1 MRILFFGDNP
11 GITQLVRHIPIEN
24 ITGFVV
30 ANIRPQYFDAIEKL
44 AVSLSVPF
52 IIQPKW
58 QSDDYTSFKTQIS
71 DLRPDIML
79 VNSYSMIIR
88 DDILGMARLGGINIH
103 SAFLP
108 KNRGCNP
115 IQWAIINGEY
125 KIGVTMH
132 EITSGVDEGPIIDQI
147 QIPLLFEETWVDVK
161 NRLIKLTD
169 NLISKNLENIL
180 YGKWSSKEQINNL
193 STVGRRRN
201 RNDSVFEWSDSVI
214 SIYNHIRALL
224 PPLPP
229 AFYINK
235 NKEVCEMK
243 YYKTIWEVAVMKYGE
258 IGGKELLDEHV
269 RIRPLLKKDVA
280 ILDQYA
286 KQNNELN
293 LNSILFTIPSVHKEE
308 WIEKIICEKTDMIV
322 FIIEDT
328 KSKEVVG
335 LCQFFNTNWQN
346 RNTEIHVSILNN
358 VFQETYYCQKAI
370 QLLCSFGFYDLK
382 LHRINSYLLSS
393 DTFLKNSYKKCG
405 FQYEGTLKD
414 TSSLNGEWIDVT
426 VMGLVGVK

>member
-1 MRILFFGDNP
+1 M
-11 GITQLVRHIPIEN
+11 RHIPIEN
-24 ITGFVV
+24 IAGFVV

-71 DLRPDIML
+71 NLRPDIML

-88 DDILGMARLGGINIH
+88 DDILEMARLGGINIH
-103 SAFLP
+103 SALLP

-147 QIPLLFEETWVDVK
+147 QIPLLFKETWVDVK

-180 YGKWSSKEQINNL
+180 SGNWSSKEQINNL
-193 STVGRRRN
+193 STIGRRRN
-201 RNDSVFEWSDSVI
+201 PNDSIFEWSDSVI

-235 NKEVCEMK
+235 NKEVCEIK
-243 YYKTIWEVAVMKYGE
+243 NYKTIWEVAAMKYGK
-258 IGGKELLDEHV
+258 IGGEELLDEHV
-269 RIRPLLKKDVA
+269 RIRPLLKKDIA

-286 KQNNELN
+286 KQNNESN
-293 LNSILFTIPSVHKEE
+293 LNSILFTIPPEHKDE
-308 WIEKIICEKTDMIV
+308 WIEKIICEQTDMIV
-322 FIIEDT
+322 FMIGDT

-346 RNTEIHVSILNN
+346 RNSEIHVSILNN
-358 VFQETYYCQKAI
+358 VFQKTYYYQKAI
-370 QLLCSFGFYDLK
+370 QLLCSFGFYDLN
-382 LHRINSYLLSS
+382 LHRINSYFLSS
-393 DTFLKNSYKKCG
+393 DTFLKIHIRNVD
-405 FQYEGTLKD
+405 F
-414 TSSLNGEWIDVT
+414 N
-426 VMGLVGVK
+426 MRGL